1 MSDYLS
7 RLAARNLNLV
17 EVVQPRLWS
26 LFEPPS
32 SDGGPVF
39 EQHFDSGEQDEVFV
53 SNKTEPYA
61 HKSMLPSSSLLADS
75 SAESALSEEVRTET
89 VGEFR
94 RKVADPQTPILSQP
108 QPDLDEAKSQPIPE
122 VTEDIPVETS
132 SEIASPD
139 RKQSIYSVA
148 AMKTEKAG
156 TIRRNAVDTQPIIS
170 EKILSQLLLDPNKTE
185 TIPVMPGGETHR
197 TDSQSSSEKV
207 LKQKPPDQR
216 QPGSPATTVRTDTIG
231 TVRRKAFDPQPLTTE
246 TILNQ
251 PLPDPDEAKRHPGS
265 EKKETI
271 PVTSRSEMHRTESQS
286 LSRKISEQM
295 PPDQRQP
302 GSTAAMVRAEAVEK
316 VRRKAFD
323 PQPLTSEPI
332 LNQPQPDPDKAKRH
346 PDSEE
351 KETIPVTSRSEIHRT
366 ESQSSS
372 RKVLKQ
378 TPPDQRKPGSSAA
391 TVRTETIGTVR
402 RKAVD
407 APSPSSETILSQ
419 PRPDLDEAKRH
430 PGSEKKETIPVT
442 SSSEMHRTE
451 SQSLSWNISEQTP
464 LDQRKPRSTA
474 AMVRAETVEKVR
486 RKAVDAPST
495 SSEPILSQPLTD
507 PEKTQRQPSPENVKN
522 LAVTA
527 SSKTQNVVP
536 QSVVKA
542 DLVKTSH
549 PATSQTLA
557 EDHPFYRQIQS
568 GPERRTSRKVEGD
581 DEKITVSSRGQ
592 TEKGLLP
599 ARSSRAAVIAKPE
612 ASRFMEP
619 PKQTTPQP
627 METNP
632 TIRVNIGRV
641 EVRATTPPAPTSPP
655 PPQSA
660 SPAAQK
666 LSLDDYLKLRNG
678 GRL

>member
-39 EQHFDSGEQDEVFV
+39 EQHFGSGEQDEVFV

-61 HKSMLPSSSLLADS
+61 HKSMLPSSPLLADR

-94 RKVADPQTPILSQP
+94 RKAADPQTPILSQP
-108 QPDLDEAKSQPIPE
+108 QPDLHEAKSQPIPE
-122 VTEDIPVETS
+122 LTEDIPVETS
-132 SEIASPD
+132 SEIASRD
-139 RKQSIYSVA
+139 QKQSIYSVA
-148 AMKTEKAG
+148 AIKTEKAG
-156 TIRRNAVDTQPIIS
+156 TIRRKAVDTQSFIS
-170 EKILSQLLLDPNKTE
+170 EKILSQLLPDPNKTE

-207 LKQKPPDQR
+207 LKQMPPDQQ
-216 QPGSPATTVRTDTIG
+216 QPGSPVATVRTEKIG
-231 TVRRKAFDPQPLTTE
+231 TVHRKAFDPQPLTTE

-251 PLPDPDEAKRHPGS
+251 PRPDPDEAKRYPGP

-271 PVTSRSEMHRTESQS
+271 PVTSRSEMHRTDSQS
-286 LSRKISEQM
+286 SSEKVLKQM

-302 GSTAAMVRAEAVEK
+302 GSPAATVRTEK
-316 VRRKAFD
+316 IGTVRRKAFN
-323 PQPLTSEPI
+323 PQPLTTETI
-332 LNQPQPDPDKAKRH
+332 LNQPRPDPDKAKRY
-346 PDSEE
+346 
-351 KETIPVTSRSEIHRT
+351 
-366 ESQSSS
+366 
-372 RKVLKQ
+372 
-378 TPPDQRKPGSSAA
+378 
-391 TVRTETIGTVR
+391 
-402 RKAVD
+402 
-407 APSPSSETILSQ
+407 
-419 PRPDLDEAKRH
+419 

-442 SSSEMHRTE
+442 SLSEMHRTE
-451 SQSLSWNISEQTP
+451 SQFFSWNISEQTP
-464 LDQRKPRSTA
+464 LDKRKPGSTA

-486 RKAVDAPST
+486 RKAVDAPSP
-495 SSEPILSQPLTD
+495 SSETILSQPLTD
-507 PEKTQRQPSPENVKN
+507 PEKTQRRPSPENVKN

-557 EDHPFYRQIQS
+557 EDHPFYRHIQS
-568 GPERRTSRKVEGD
+568 GPERRTSLKVEGD
-581 DEKITVSSRGQ
+581 DEKRTVSSRGQ

-619 PKQTTPQP
+619 PKQTILQP

-641 EVRATTPPAPTSPP
+641 EVRATTPPAPTPP